1 MAKAKEKMEALVPEE
16 EQPYPVPANW
26 RWVRLIDNCA
36 DCLDSFRK
44 PINATERAERYGNIP
59 YYGAT
64 GQVGWINDYLTN
76 EELVLLGEDGAPFF
90 DRNKEKAYMISGKA
104 WVNNHAHIL
113 RSKYGHYGNILL
125 MHYLNTFNYNGYVNG
140 STRLKLTQ
148 ASMQLIP
155 VPIPPINE
163 QKRIFDRIESLFAK
177 LDEAKEKAQAV
188 VDGYENRK
196 AAILHKAFTG
206 ELTEKWRDEHSIGRS
221 SWKKTLVGD
230 VCTDIKV
237 GIVIKPS
244 QYYAEKKTGTPAFR
258 SANVRE
264 FYVEDNDWVYLND
277 EGMQQNKRSIVNTG
291 DVLIVRSGN
300 PGTACVVDEKYD
312 GYNAIDI
319 LIAVPDTESV
329 TSDYLCAYTNSPIGR
344 NLVSVNKRGM
354 ALAHFNVSGYSKLEI
369 EVPTIEEQQEIT
381 KNLFRLLEKEEEAN
395 KLAKVLIVKIDAMK
409 KSILAKAFR
418 GELGTNDPSEEPVDL

>member
-1 MAKAKEKMEALVPEE
+1 MAKAKEKMETLVPVE

-26 RWVRLIDNCA
+26 RWVRLGGNCV
-36 DCLDSFRK
+36 DCLDSFRQ
-44 PINATERAERYGNIP
+44 PVNATERTERHGNIP
-59 YYGAT
+59 YYGST
-64 GQVGWINDYLTN
+64 GQVGWIDAYLTD

-90 DRNKEKAYMISGKA
+90 DRDKDKAYMIFGKA

-113 RSKYGHYGNILL
+113 RSKYGHYGNVLL
-125 MHYLNTFNYNGYVNG
+125 MYYLNTFNYNGYVNG

-148 ASMQLIP
+148 GSMQIIP
-155 VPIPPINE
+155 IPIPPISE
-163 QKRIFDRIESLFAK
+163 QKRIVDCIENLFAK

-188 VDGYENRK
+188 VDGYEDRK

-206 ELTEKWRDEHSIGRS
+206 ELTEKWRDEHSIDRS

-230 VCTDIKV
+230 VCTEIKV

-244 QYYAEKKTGTPAFR
+244 QYYVEKEIGTPSFR

-264 FYVEDNDWVYLND
+264 FYVEDSDWVYLND
-277 EGMQQNKRSIVNTG
+277 EGMQQNKRSIVHTG

-319 LIAVPDTESV
+319 LVAVPDTKSI

-344 NLVSVNKRGM
+344 NLVSMNKRGM

-369 EVPTIEEQQEIT
+369 EVPTIEEQQEIS

-395 KLAKVLIVKIDAMK
+395 RLAEVLIVRIDAMK

-418 GELGTNDPSEEPVDL
+418 GELGTNDPSEEPVAL